1 MGLIIGL
8 NNNSKSGTKQ
18 KEIVVPDLPERGVP
32 NVYYVVQPEG
42 SDKYSVFI
50 WIDSLSDWYQISS
63 ADSVPTKT
71 SDLVNDKG
79 YVTATIDEENI
90 EMLKFNV

>member
-18 KEIVVPDLPERGVP
+18 KEIVVPDLPERGVS
-32 NVYYVVQPEG
+32 NVYYIVQPEG

-50 WIDSLSDWYQISS
+50 WIESLSDWYQISS

-71 SDLVNDKG
+71 SDLINDKG

>member
-18 KEIVVPDLPERGVP
+18 KEIVVPDLPERGVS
-32 NVYYVVQPEG
+32 NVYYIVQPEG

-71 SDLVNDKG
+71 SDLINDKG